1 MPLSRYEV
9 LGEFM
14 GHISGL
20 GVLGEAANVLEAY
33 LGVLTALAV
42 TQQGAGSMFLQLHRN
57 APRLLSW
64 QRMLDAMKQYC
75 ARYSSHADYK
85 VCCCLS

>member
-1 MPLSRYEV
+1 
-9 LGEFM
+9 M
-14 GHISGL
+14 GQISSL

-42 TQQGAGSMFLQLHRN
+42 TEQGAGSMFLQLHRN

-64 QRMLDAMKQYC
+64 QRMLDVMKQYC
-75 ARYSSHADYK
+75 ERYSLHAEHK
-85 VCCCLS
+85 VRSAWTD